1 MECHPSASLASRRGP
16 AAGAAVCADWVRFS
30 TGPWARILG
39 SARIT
44 THFAAGE
51 ADSYL
56 ARRHAVPVDLG
67 GHPQVQAVLVGFV
80 LDLAVYRLHARR
92 PPVPQD
98 VVRRREEAVEWLRR
112 VAEGEVYLPA
122 GDVVEANPAGG
133 VVGEVSSAERMFDR
147 SGLER
152 L

>member
-1 MECHPSASLASRRGP
+1 MGYVTNADIEKRVGP
-16 AAGAAVCADWVRFS
+16 AAYVQLTDDEG
-30 TGPWARILG
+30 TG
-39 SARIT
+39 SANEDRVDE
-44 THFAAGE
+44 ARLGAEGE

-56 ARRHAVPVDLG
+56 ARRHAVPVDLS

-98 VVRRREEAVEWLRR
+98 VVRRREEAVRWLRG

-133 VVGEVSSAERMFDR
+133 IVAEASSAERMFDR

>member
-1 MECHPSASLASRRGP
+1 MSYVSNADIEKRVGP
-16 AAGAAVCADWVRFS
+16 AAYVQLTDDEG
-30 TGPWARILG
+30 TG
-39 SARIT
+39 SANEDRVDE
-44 THFAAGE
+44 ARLGAEGE
-51 ADSYL
+51 VDSYL
-56 ARRHAVPVDLG
+56 ARRHAVPVDLS

-98 VVRRREEAVEWLRR
+98 AVRRREEAVRWLQR
-112 VAEGEVYLPA
+112 VAEGQVHLPA
-122 GDVVEANPAGG
+122 ADVVEANPAGG
-133 VVGEVSSAERMFDR
+133 VVAEARSAERKFDR